1 MYFTCL
7 VPSAAGLA
15 GFPVTED
22 TKPVLPRHI
31 VLLALPLLMLAAC
44 QNDPDSTSVGIIPNE
59 DLVGAVRFDSQ
70 SDSSG
75 INSDEFETQILPYSS
90 SILSVGRADGFD
102 ASALIRWQYLAD
114 SIGEGGRI
122 VSARMRLHSLPYRLG
137 DEGPVSLEVREIT
150 AFWSSF
156 TFSSDSLAKLQFD
169 PAVKGS
175 ATRNLTETDSIDI
188 PLDTLMVRDWLRK
201 TKSGRYFEIRGL
213 LLQSS
218 TGGFVRAFHSAEGSK
233 PPTLEIVI
241 EQNGRLDTIAGQ
253 NLEDTYVA
261 KRPFTQ
267 HPGRIVV
274 QGGSSVRGRLFFD
287 VSAIPANSII
297 NHVSL
302 QFRIDRELSTK
313 QYRGIDSLL
322 VHINLDS
329 ARNTPSTN
337 GIMTSQSVS
346 DPTLLTAQGSI
357 LIQAVQNWVNRRGNN
372 GLLLIKAAELSDLD
386 RLAVY
391 SGDAEADL
399 RPRLIVTYTTQ
410 P

>member
-1 MYFTCL
+1 VYFTCL

-22 TKPVLPRHI
+22 TKPVLHRHI

-59 DLVGAVRFDSQ
+59 DLIGAVRFDSQ
-70 SDSSG
+70 KDSVR
-75 INSDEFETQILPYSS
+75 ITSDEFETPLLPYSS
-90 SILSVGRADGFD
+90 SILSVGRAEGFD
-102 ASALIRWQYLAD
+102 ASTLIRWQYLAD

-137 DEGPVSLEVREIT
+137 DDGPVALEVREISD
-150 AFWSSF
+150 FWSSF
-156 TFSSDSLAKLQFD
+156 TFTSDSLAQLELL
-169 PAVKGS
+169 PGVKGS
-175 ATRNLTETDSIDI
+175 AMRSLSETDSIDI
-188 PLDTLMVRDWLRK
+188 PLDTVMVRDWLRK
-201 TKSGRYFEIRGL
+201 TNSGRYYEIRGVL
-213 LLQSS
+213 VQSTTS
-218 TGGFVRAFHSAEGSK
+218 GSVRAFHSAEGSK

-241 EQNGRLDTIAGQ
+241 EQNGKLDTIAGQ

-261 KRPFTQ
+261 TRPFTQ

-274 QGGSSVRGRLFFD
+274 QGGSGVRGRLFFD

-313 QYRGIDSLL
+313 LYRGIDSLL

-329 ARNTPSTN
+329 TRNTPSTN
-337 GIMTSQSVS
+337 GIMTSQSVD
-346 DPTLLTAQGSI
+346 DPTLLTAQGAI

-372 GLLLIKAAELSDLD
+372 GLILIKAAELSDLD
-386 RLAVY
+386 RFAVY
-391 SGDAEADL
+391 NGDAATDL